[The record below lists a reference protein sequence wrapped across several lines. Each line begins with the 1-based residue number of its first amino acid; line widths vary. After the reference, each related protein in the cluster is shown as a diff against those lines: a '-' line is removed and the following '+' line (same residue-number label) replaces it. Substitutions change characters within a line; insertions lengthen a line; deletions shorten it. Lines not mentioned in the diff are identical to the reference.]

1 VDRTVEGSPEARAI
15 GGMWWLFLIT
25 GIAWFLIA
33 MIVLRFNTTSLVA
46 VGALM
51 GVVFL
56 MAAFNEFFA
65 SAARPNWRWA
75 HIAMG
80 VLFALG
86 ALWGFI
92 EPVEAFWALAS
103 VLGFLLVFKGTLDIL
118 SSIMTKGVNELWWLG
133 LTAGIIEGLLG
144 FWASQQ
150 FFQARAALILI
161 WVGFFALFRGF
172 GEIVM
177 AFAVRRAGRE
187 A

>member
-1 VDRTVEGSPEARAI
+1 MDRTVGSSSEARTI

-33 MIVLRFNTTSLVA
+33 MIVLRFDTTSIVA
-46 VGALM
+46 VGALL

-56 MAAFNEFFA
+56 MAAFNELFV
-65 SAARPNWRWA
+65 SSVRRSWRWV

-86 ALWGFI
+86 ALWAFI
-92 EPVEAFWALAS
+92 EPINAFWALAS

-118 SSIMTKGVNELWWLG
+118 SSIMTKEVNELWWLG
-133 LTAGIIEGLLG
+133 LTAGILEVLLG

-150 FFQARAALILI
+150 FFAARAELILI
-161 WVGFFALFRGF
+161 WVGFLALFRGF

-177 AFAVRRAGRE
+177 AFAVRRAGKD